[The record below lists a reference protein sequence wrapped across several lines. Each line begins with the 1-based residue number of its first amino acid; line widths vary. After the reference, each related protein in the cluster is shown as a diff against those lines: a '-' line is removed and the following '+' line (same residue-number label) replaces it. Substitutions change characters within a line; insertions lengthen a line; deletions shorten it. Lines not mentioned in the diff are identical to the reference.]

1 MNSVLYRNFC
11 WDTAV
16 VNTSSCNLS
25 IFANNLL
32 DLKILPKE
40 MVKHGANSLFF
51 VKGYYHP
58 QVVPTVRLPFSI
70 SNALAEDIE
79 ALLTPGERKARFA
92 LEVAETCG
100 KSLDYLHKPS
110 QLKTALQ
117 KRQGNVL
124 KKRICPFTQ

>member
-1 MNSVLYRNFC
+1 MNLVLYRYFC
-11 WDTAV
+11 WDSAV

-25 IFANNLL
+25 NFASNPIA
-32 DLKILPKE
+32 LKILPKE

-51 VKGYYHP
+51 VNGFYHP
-58 QVVPTVRLPFSI
+58 QVIPTVRLPLSI
-70 SNALAEDIE
+70 SNALAEDIGV
-79 ALLTPGERKARFA
+79 LHTPARFA
-92 LEVAETCG
+92 LEVDETCG